1 MAGQHEPQQAY
12 AQPKA
17 CPTCQGA
24 MAVSALG
31 CDTCGTEVH
40 GHFRRCEFCG
50 LDDDERGLLRVFL
63 ATRGNI
69 KEIER
74 YLGVSYPTARA
85 RVDGLIAA
93 VGANDTHRTATDR
106 GGSTERRDVL
116 DRVAAGTL
124 DVGVA
129 LELLAGS

>member
-1 MAGQHEPQQAY
+1 
-12 AQPKA
+12 
-17 CPTCQGA
+17 

-93 VGANDTHRTATDR
+93 VGANDNHRTATDR